1 VRAGLHCSFK
11 ISRQMLPLLLIFG
24 WKTFVVKATCNNIQK
39 NGNTVSKIELQE
51 NKKFTHSMKL
61 LRMLKQKV
69 ITNKAISKTDQ
80 RRMGNLS
87 LVFRIRYQEIPNL
100 MPWSTKCPQ
109 KQWLFALQRDITVSF
124 FYSSALMTAHTDI
137 RTTKND
143 TDFIFPGSK
152 TPVSDI

>member
-1 VRAGLHCSFK
+1 
-11 ISRQMLPLLLIFG
+11 
-24 WKTFVVKATCNNIQK
+24 VKATCNNIQK

-100 MPWSTKCPQ
+100 MP
-109 KQWLFALQRDITVSF
+109 
-124 FYSSALMTAHTDI
+124 
-137 RTTKND
+137 
-143 TDFIFPGSK
+143 
-152 TPVSDI
+152 